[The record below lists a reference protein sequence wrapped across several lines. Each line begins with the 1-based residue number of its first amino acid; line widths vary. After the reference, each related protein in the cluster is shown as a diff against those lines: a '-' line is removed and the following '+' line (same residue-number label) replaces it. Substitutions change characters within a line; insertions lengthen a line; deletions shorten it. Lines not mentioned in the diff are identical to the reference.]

1 MTFPS
6 DQSGPNEAATLAPA
20 RPLRKRLALLG
31 LAATVMGMGVFSYA
45 ASAEGEKE
53 ASETE
58 AGIPVT
64 DKLVIAKCGTCH
76 TADAKG
82 NLSRISW
89 NRTTPEGWAQVIH
102 RMVKLNGLSI
112 TADEAKKVIRSLGAS
127 HGLAPEEAKG
137 VLYIAE
143 HRAVE
148 EANIPNE
155 TVRAA
160 CASCHAFAQPLSW
173 RKSAHEWKLLQDMHI
188 ALYSQAEVQYRRPVD
203 EGGMP
208 QMGNTKLPIPGVVAL
223 DYMRKVAPLQTP
235 EWAAWQARS
244 RPAALAGKWLVSAKL
259 PGKGAYVGSLTV
271 AANGDDF
278 TQTVTLHSL
287 ADGSTITRSGK
298 GLVYGG
304 YSWRGTSSGSGDAT
318 APDGLGHATREAM
331 WFAPDQKSAV
341 GRWFWGAYE
350 EFGFDVKLTRTSA
363 ETTISAVSPYA
374 IKAGTSGATLRII
387 GDKLPT
393 GLAASAIALGKG
405 VTVKKIVSSSADE
418 LVLSVDVSA
427 DAAVGAHDVA
437 VGGAVLEASL
447 PIYKKVDYL
456 KVTPETSLA
465 RLGGSEKHQKGY
477 QQFEA
482 IGYDKGADGKV
493 GTADDVAV
501 GPVDVTWTLGE
512 FPSVYYDDDT
522 KFVGKLSPTALFT
535 PNIDGPNPERK
546 WNRNN
551 YGEVWVTATAKA
563 EKDAHGKPLTAKG
576 FMVVTVPAYKRWDQ
590 PEVAQ

>member
-1 MTFPS
+1 MTVPS
-6 DQSGPNEAATLAPA
+6 DLPDPTLAPA

-31 LAATVMGMGVFSYA
+31 LAATAMGMGVFSYA
-45 ASAEGEKE
+45 ASAQGEKE
-53 ASETE
+53 ATETE

-76 TADAKG
+76 TQDAKG

-112 TADEAKKVIRSLGAS
+112 TADEAKKVVRSLSAS
-127 HGLAPEEAKG
+127 HGLAPEEARN
-137 VLYIAE
+137 VMYIPE

-148 EANIPNE
+148 ETNIPNE

-173 RKSAHEWKLLQDMHI
+173 RKSANEWKLLQDFHI

-203 EGGMP
+203 ENGIAHFGD
-208 QMGNTKLPIPGVVAL
+208 TKLPVPGVIAL
-223 DYMRKVAPLQTP
+223 DYIRKVAPLHSP

-244 RPAALAGKWLVSAKL
+244 RPAALAGKWLVSANL
-259 PGKGAYVGSLTV
+259 PGKGAYVGTLTV
-271 AANGDDF
+271 AAKDDDF
-278 TQTVTLHSL
+278 TQNVTLHSL
-287 ADGSTITRSGK
+287 KDGSTITRSGT
-298 GLVYGG
+298 GIVYGG
-304 YSWRGTSSGSGDAT
+304 YSWRGHSKGTGDAA
-318 APDGLGHATREAM
+318 APDGVGNEARETL

-341 GRWFWGAYE
+341 GRWFWGAYQ
-350 EFGFDVKLTRTSA
+350 EFGFDVKLTRASS
-363 ETTISAVSPYA
+363 EPTIAAVSPYA
-374 IKAGTSGATLRII
+374 IKAGTHGATLRIL
-387 GDKLPT
+387 GDRLPV
-393 GLAASAIALGKG
+393 GPALSAIALGKG
-405 VTVKKIVSSSADE
+405 VTVKKVVSSSADE
-418 LVLSVDVSA
+418 LVLSVDVA
-427 DAAVGAHDVA
+427 PDAAVGAHDVA

-447 PIYKKVDYL
+447 PIYQHVDYL
-456 KVTPETSLA
+456 KVTPETALA
-465 RLGGSEKHQKGY
+465 RLGGSEKHPKGY

-482 IGYDKGADGKV
+482 IGYDKGADGKA

-501 GPVDVTWTLGE
+501 GPIDVTWTMAE
-512 FPSVYYDDDT
+512 FPSVYYDDDV

-535 PNIDGPNPERK
+535 PNLDGPDPERK

-551 YGEVWVTATAKA
+551 YGEVWVVATAKA
-563 EKDAHGKPLTAKG
+563 DKDAQGKPLTAKG

-590 PEVAQ
+590 PEVSQ